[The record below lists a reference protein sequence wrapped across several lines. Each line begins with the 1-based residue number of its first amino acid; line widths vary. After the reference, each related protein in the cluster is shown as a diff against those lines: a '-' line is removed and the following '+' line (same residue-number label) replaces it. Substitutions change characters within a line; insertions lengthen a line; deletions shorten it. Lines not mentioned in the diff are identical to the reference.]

1 MLSSGGREAA
11 TELLS
16 VCCSRAGTFCA
27 GADLKERAAQT
38 PADILRF
45 SDAVRGVIAALAAL
59 PVPVVAAVDGAALGG
74 GLELALGVDVRVVSP
89 RARLGFPET
98 GLGIIPGVGGAP
110 APRRTRCLQADH
122 AGGRRRGVG
131 GAPAPACAPG
141 LHGRILPGTAI
152 RILRER
158 PRTAPSYGCTG
169 CLQSVLAVL
178 ADVMHCSRHG

>member
-1 MLSSGGREAA
+1 MQAVGDVVKWGPWGA

-16 VCCSRAGTFCA
+16 VCRSRAGTFCA

-74 GLELALGVDVRVVSP
+74 GLELALGADVRVVSR

-110 APRRTRCLQADH
+110 GGPPRPLPAGRTARVA
-122 AGGRRRGVG
+122 AAVASAARPPP
-131 GAPAPACAPG
+131 PASPVPAR
-141 LHGRILPGTAI
+141 LSHGTAI
-152 RILRER
+152 
-158 PRTAPSYGCTG
+158 
-169 CLQSVLAVL
+169 
-178 ADVMHCSRHG
+178 